1 MKRAQKSHYGSHYLF
16 RSLLSASLVNG
27 ATGNVEFNDLGER
40 MHSKYKITNVQK
52 SGLKE
57 IGMYKDG
64 EVKINETVIWPEQT
78 IRNPEGKYLPNH
90 IKVKISET
98 NITFISCFFIK
109 ILVKINSGQ

>member
-1 MKRAQKSHYGSHYLF
+1 
-16 RSLLSASLVNG
+16 
-27 ATGNVEFNDLGER
+27 
-40 MHSKYKITNVQK
+40 MHSKYKIINVQK

-98 NITFISCFFIK
+98 IITFISCFFIK
-109 ILVKINSGQ
+109 ILVKINSGQWNWYKH